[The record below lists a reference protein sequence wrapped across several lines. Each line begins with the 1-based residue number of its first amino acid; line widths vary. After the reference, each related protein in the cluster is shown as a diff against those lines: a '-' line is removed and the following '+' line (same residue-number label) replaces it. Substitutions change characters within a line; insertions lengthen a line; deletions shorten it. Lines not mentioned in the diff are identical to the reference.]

1 MFSIWLFL
9 AFFYPAGAHTS
20 LAEPTLH
27 QVRIEELSKSILA
40 FDIANDSDLAAAALS
55 DLSVRVWRL
64 SSGRVIHEFSFP
76 EPPTDQNLKLDG
88 EYEPVSLHF
97 SPDGRTLGVGFSN
110 AICLYDVE
118 NWTEKNVLRVA
129 GEDNLRPGI
138 IATSRTPLLRQRTA
152 QEAQAQSEQ
161 PIRDIN
167 QTMREWVAR
176 RHRGDGRTRVRDFA
190 FTRDGMLILAS
201 YCRGGCWS
209 SSGAVVAFASG
220 TDPVRLW
227 DLREKKIV
235 WEKLYDPQGVISRV
249 VVSPDG
255 GRFIAVNSEL
265 AHCAV
270 AAYDLSSGE
279 ALWSHRL
286 GPCISP
292 PMSNSCRAA
301 GRSLRTGWTKPIAK
315 IKNGDTQR
323 FTKLQPATRLLI
335 SLRATEFPQRTFLQT
350 GTGSYPSFGGEL
362 SFKYG
367 TYKRRKSSF
376 GTCQKD
382 GSELSTAS

>member
-1 MFSIWLFL
+1 MSLDIKQMFSIWLFL

-190 FTRDGMLILAS
+190 FT
-201 YCRGGCWS
+201 
-209 SSGAVVAFASG
+209 
-220 TDPVRLW
+220 
-227 DLREKKIV
+227 
-235 WEKLYDPQGVISRV
+235 
-249 VVSPDG
+249 SPS
-255 GRFIAVNSEL
+255 F
-265 AHCAV
+265 
-270 AAYDLSSGE
+270 
-279 ALWSHRL
+279 
-286 GPCISP
+286 
-292 PMSNSCRAA
+292 
-301 GRSLRTGWTKPIAK
+301 
-315 IKNGDTQR
+315 
-323 FTKLQPATRLLI
+323 LLI
-335 SLRATEFPQRTFLQT
+335 ADWASQKVAESRARCGFGAISCTPNFLL
-350 GTGSYPSFGGEL
+350 PNCF
-362 SFKYG
+362 
-367 TYKRRKSSF
+367 TYSPLARHPRAGPF
-376 GTCQKD
+376 
-382 GSELSTAS
+382 

>member
-167 QTMREWVAR
+167 QTMGCPTTSR
-176 RHRGDGRTRVRDFA
+176 RWAD
-190 FTRDGMLILAS
+190 
-201 YCRGGCWS
+201 S
-209 SSGAVVAFASG
+209 SQ
-220 TDPVRLW
+220 RL
-227 DLREKKIV
+227 
-235 WEKLYDPQGVISRV
+235 
-249 VVSPDG
+249 
-255 GRFIAVNSEL
+255 
-265 AHCAV
+265 
-270 AAYDLSSGE
+270 
-279 ALWSHRL
+279 RL
-286 GPCISP
+286 H
-292 PMSNSCRAA
+292 
-301 GRSLRTGWTKPIAK
+301 
-315 IKNGDTQR
+315 
-323 FTKLQPATRLLI
+323 
-335 SLRATEFPQRTFLQT
+335 
-350 GTGSYPSFGGEL
+350 
-362 SFKYG
+362 
-367 TYKRRKSSF
+367 
-376 GTCQKD
+376 
-382 GSELSTAS
+382 